1 METVGAFDGAR
12 QASSEIF
19 SLFSQ
24 VCMPITI
31 MDTYK
36 MRAFNSIMLAFCSV
50 LIDINALYYLLLGGN

>member
-19 SLFSQ
+19 SLFIQ

-36 MRAFNSIMLAFCSV
+36 MRAFKFQLCWLSAQF
-50 LIDINALYYLLLGGN
+50 